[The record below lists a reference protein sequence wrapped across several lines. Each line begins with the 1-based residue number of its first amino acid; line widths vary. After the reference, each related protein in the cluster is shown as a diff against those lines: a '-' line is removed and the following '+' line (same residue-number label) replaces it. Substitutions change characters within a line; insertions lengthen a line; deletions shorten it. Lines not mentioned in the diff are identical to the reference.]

1 MGKRYV
7 EVFRHKKSD
16 YYNAIAGEVGQDGG
30 EYMGFQ
36 TGQAAVMGAAQAQA
50 LAAGRGGEGG
60 EGGVGMGAPRMAQP
74 TLPGPMPK
82 GEGLGSVMGGGFAKS
97 REHTGVLKLRGLPFT
112 TTKEVWGYEV
122 GAGFFGNF

>member
-1 MGKRYV
+1 
-7 EVFRHKKSD
+7 
-16 YYNAIAGEVGQDGG
+16 
-30 EYMGFQ
+30 
-36 TGQAAVMGAAQAQA
+36 
-50 LAAGRGGEGG
+50 
-60 EGGVGMGAPRMAQP
+60 MGAPRMAQP

-122 GAGFFGNF
+122 GAFLGFFVEMLEGCMRMGGAGMGRKMIAGCFLFRPTKRF